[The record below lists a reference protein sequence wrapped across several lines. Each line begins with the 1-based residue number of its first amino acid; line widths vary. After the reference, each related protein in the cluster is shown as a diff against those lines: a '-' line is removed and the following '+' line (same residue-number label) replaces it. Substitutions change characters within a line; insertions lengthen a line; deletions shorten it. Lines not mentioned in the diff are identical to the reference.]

1 MTTERRYTTAGLS
14 GQLVKWLFIQAR
26 PFLSVAIVSVAL
38 WVAYRTVSTIEFAN
52 VLEQFQALPL
62 WSVFLA
68 FLITGSSYLLT
79 TGYDIVALHH
89 IRRPLPYRRVALASC
104 LADAFGSNLGF
115 ALITGGA
122 VRYRIYAQAG
132 LSALDIATVTTMYSL
147 TSTLGVAF
155 LVALA
160 MLFGTASA
168 SALPMLG
175 ELRLAL
181 GVLLLGSM
189 TAYVV
194 LPAIRPVTIR
204 MSFWSLRLPSSGT
217 AAAQTLLGATDLLL
231 MSGVIYVLLPAN
243 IGTDFFGYLG
253 VFAAALIAGV
263 ISHFP
268 GGIGVFESVM
278 LLGLPEVPAAS
289 LLSAI
294 LMFRCIYYL
303 VPLSLAAI
311 VLAAYELSLQH
322 VHISRA
328 QDTTVEW
335 VRDIGPQVM
344 AAIVFVAGV
353 VLLFSCA
360 VPASPERLAL
370 MAKFVPLPVLEAS
383 HMIAGGAGVGLII
396 FARGLTRRFASAH
409 QHSISLL
416 AIGVV
421 ALLLKGLNVE
431 GAVILTGVLAV
442 LWIMRPEFQR
452 QASRVEL
459 RSTAE
464 WLPTLTAILAVTVWL
479 GMFSYKHVPTPHAFW
494 WHLAYDAELPRFL
507 RTTMAIL
514 AVAAGITFTKMLRR
528 EPPPD
533 LPDAT
538 TLAQARRIVEQEAD
552 PRAYLALLGDKRIFY
567 SESGN
572 AFIMYG
578 VKGASWVA
586 LGDPVGTPEEH
597 ERLIRAFYDLS
608 ESYGGDPSFYLIDVT
623 KLAVYVDLGLAVL
636 KLGEEARVA
645 FDRFSLRGAERADLR
660 NLHARL
666 RAQHLRL
673 SIVSS
678 KDVPRLM
685 PELKV
690 VSDDWLAHARRIEH
704 GFSHGFF
711 DPVYVSNFPCAV
723 VCNDKHILAFA
734 TLLVGPHEEE
744 VRLDLIRHR
753 NDAPAGIVEFLVLEL
768 LLNGCSRTR
777 HWWSWRGRGQARYG
791 HLNLGF
797 LPLADVEGHT
807 LTPLW
812 QDFGAL
818 LSSDAEQLAGGG
830 SYRRFV
836 ESLNP
841 SYHPKHIAVQRILK
855 TPRIL
860 RDIADLA
867 GRAGAGP
874 MHAEGGNTT
883 SGESP

>member
-1 MTTERRYTTAGLS
+1 MGMSPITTELRYTTAGPS
-14 GQLVKWLFIQAR
+14 GQLVKRLFIQAR
-26 PFLSVAIVSVAL
+26 PFLSVAIVSLAL
-38 WVAYRTVSTIEFAN
+38 WVAYRTVSTIEFAK

-62 WSVFLA
+62 RSVLLA
-68 FLITGSSYLLT
+68 FLITGLSYLLT

-89 IRRPLPYRRVALASC
+89 ISRPLPYRRVALASC

-147 TSTLGVAF
+147 TSTLGIAF
-155 LVALA
+155 IVVLA
-160 MLFGTASA
+160 MLFGTASV
-168 SALPMLG
+168 SALPIPQD
-175 ELRLAL
+175 LRLAL
-181 GVLLLGSM
+181 GVLVLGSM
-189 TAYVV
+189 AAYIF
-194 LPAIRPVTIR
+194 LPAIRPVTLQ
-204 MSFWSLRLPSSGT
+204 MPSWSLRLPSAGT

-253 VFAAALIAGV
+253 VFAAALVAGV
-263 ISHFP
+263 ISHVP

-322 VHISRA
+322 VQISRA

-335 VRDIGPQVM
+335 VRDLGPQVM
-344 AAIVFVAGV
+344 SAIVFVAGV

-370 MAKFVPLPVLEAS
+370 MEKFVPLPVLEAS
-383 HMIAGGAGVGLII
+383 HMIAGGAGVGLIVL
-396 FARGLTRRFASAH
+396 ARGLMRRLSSAH
-409 QHSISLL
+409 KHSISLL
-416 AIGVV
+416 AVGIF
-421 ALLLKGLNVE
+421 ALLLKGLNIE
-431 GAVILTGVLAV
+431 GAAILTGVLGV

-452 QASRVEL
+452 QGSLVKMAP
-459 RSTAE
+459 TAE
-464 WLPTLTAILAVTVWL
+464 WLPTLTAILAVTVWV

-514 AVAAGITFTKMLRR
+514 AVVAGITFTKMLRR
-528 EPPPD
+528 APPPD

-538 TLAQARRIVEQEAD
+538 MLAQAHRIAEQEAD
-552 PRAYLALLGDKRIFY
+552 PRAYLALLGDKRILY

-586 LGDPVGTPEEH
+586 LGDPIGAPEEH

-608 ESYGGDPSFYLIDVT
+608 ESYGGDPSFYLIDAT

-636 KLGEEARVA
+636 KLGEEARIA
-645 FDRFSLRGAERADLR
+645 CDRFSLRGAERAELR
-660 NLHARL
+660 NLHTRL
-666 RAQHLRL
+666 RARHLRL
-673 SIVSS
+673 SIVDS

-685 PELKV
+685 PELKL
-690 VSDDWLAHARRIEH
+690 VSDDWLAHARRTEH
-704 GFSHGFF
+704 GFSRGFF
-711 DPVYVSNFPCAV
+711 DPAYISNFPCAV
-723 VCNDKHILAFA
+723 VRDDQHILAFA
-734 TLLVGPHEEE
+734 TLLVGAHEEE
-744 VRLDLIRHR
+744 VRLDVIRHR
-753 NDAPAGIVEFLVLEL
+753 HGAPAGIVEFLVLEL
-768 LLNGCSRTR
+768 LLNGHSPAR
-777 HWWSWRGRGQARYG
+777 HWWSWWGTKTKQARYG
-791 HLNLGF
+791 HINLG
-797 LPLADVEGHT
+797 LVPLADVEGHT

-812 QDFGAL
+812 EDSGAL
-818 LSSDAEQLAGGG
+818 LSSHAEHFADGDG
-830 SYRRFV
+830 YRRFV

-841 SYHPKHIAVQRILK
+841 TYHPKHVAVRRILK
-855 TPRIL
+855 APRIL
-860 RDIADLA
+860 RDIADLV
-867 GRAGAGP
+867 GRA
-874 MHAEGGNTT
+874 
-883 SGESP
+883 SG